1 MEIVMNNISGGSY
14 ASYVAGYAYTA
25 SGLNKTEKKETANQN
40 TANAV
45 KNDTSAYGVS
55 GKKEVSGK
63 REVSGQT
70 IGNPKLSEKASK
82 YYDELKKKYANMNF
96 ILVSEDMKEQAKAN
110 AAGYANANKMVVL
123 IDEDKIER
131 MAEDE
136 NYRKQY
142 EAIIANAASGM
153 SQLGSSIAATGASV
167 KGYGMQVNDNGTA
180 TYFAVLEKSSAAQ
193 KERIE
198 KKAAKKKAE
207 EKAKDKKAQ
216 KEAEKERIK
225 KSHDK
230 AEKISDKEV
239 DTVDIE
245 DADGKI
251 NSASDTVIITASSI
265 EELLSKIQNE
275 SQKYLSDNILSE
287 KEKNIIEVKA
297 KKLNMTITKFIISS
311 CLKDKI
317 VIVNELDKVGTEL
330 RRIGNNI
337 NQLTRLANEKIITVI
352 DLKELRMEVN
362 NVWQLLKQLVQKQ
375 T

>member
-14 ASYVAGYAYTA
+14 DSYVAGYTYTA

-82 YYDELKKKYANMNF
+82 YYDELKKKYSNMNF

-142 EAIIANAASGM
+142 EAIIANATSGM

-207 EKAKDKKAQ
+207 EKARDKKAQ

-230 AEKISDKEV
+230 AEKISDEDV
-239 DTVDIE
+239 DTK
-245 DADGKI
+245 DADGEI
-251 NSASDTVIITASSI
+251 NSASDTVTITASSI

-287 KEKNIIEVKA
+287 KEKN
-297 KKLNMTITKFIISS
+297 
-311 CLKDKI
+311 
-317 VIVNELDKVGTEL
+317 VGQGFDYSL
-330 RRIGNNI
+330 
-337 NQLTRLANEKIITVI
+337 
-352 DLKELRMEVN
+352 
-362 NVWQLLKQLVQKQ
+362 
-375 T
+375 

>member
-1 MEIVMNNISGGSY
+1 MNNISGGSY

-40 TANAV
+40 TADAV

-110 AAGYANANKMVVL
+110 VAGYANANKMVVL

-153 SQLGSSIAATGASV
+153 SQLGSSIASTGASV

-287 KEKNIIEVKA
+287 KEKN
-297 KKLNMTITKFIISS
+297 
-311 CLKDKI
+311 
-317 VIVNELDKVGTEL
+317 VGQGFDYSL
-330 RRIGNNI
+330 
-337 NQLTRLANEKIITVI
+337 
-352 DLKELRMEVN
+352 
-362 NVWQLLKQLVQKQ
+362 
-375 T
+375 

>member
-14 ASYVAGYAYTA
+14 ASYVAGYTYTA

-40 TANAV
+40 TSNAV
-45 KNDTSAYGVS
+45 KNDISAYGVS
-55 GKKEVSGK
+55 GKKEVSSK
-63 REVSGQT
+63 KEVSGQT

-82 YYDELKKKYANMNF
+82 YYDELKKKYSNMNF

-110 AAGYANANKMVVL
+110 ASAYANANKMVVL

-239 DTVDIE
+239 DTVDKE

-287 KEKNIIEVKA
+287 KEKN
-297 KKLNMTITKFIISS
+297 
-311 CLKDKI
+311 
-317 VIVNELDKVGTEL
+317 VGQGFDYSL
-330 RRIGNNI
+330 
-337 NQLTRLANEKIITVI
+337 
-352 DLKELRMEVN
+352 
-362 NVWQLLKQLVQKQ
+362 
-375 T
+375 

>member
-1 MEIVMNNISGGSY
+1 MIHSRRSVVMNNISGGSY
-14 ASYVAGYAYTA
+14 ASYVAGYTYTA
-25 SGLNKTEKKETANQN
+25 SGLNKTEKKETANQS

-55 GKKEVSGK
+55 GKQEVSGK
-63 REVSGQT
+63 REVSSKKEVSGQT
-70 IGNPKLSEKASK
+70 IGNPKLSEKAYK
-82 YYDELKKKYANMNF
+82 YYDELKKKYSNMNF

-110 AAGYANANKMVVL
+110 ASAYANANKMVVL

-142 EAIIANAASGM
+142 EAIIANAVSGM

-230 AEKISDKEV
+230 AEKINDEDV
-239 DTVDIE
+239 DTDDE
-245 DADGKI
+245 DGKI
-251 NSASDTVIITASSI
+251 NSASDTVIISASSI

-287 KEKNIIEVKA
+287 KEKN
-297 KKLNMTITKFIISS
+297 
-311 CLKDKI
+311 
-317 VIVNELDKVGTEL
+317 VGQGFDYSL
-330 RRIGNNI
+330 
-337 NQLTRLANEKIITVI
+337 
-352 DLKELRMEVN
+352 
-362 NVWQLLKQLVQKQ
+362 
-375 T
+375 

>member
-1 MEIVMNNISGGSY
+1 M
-14 ASYVAGYAYTA
+14 
-25 SGLNKTEKKETANQN
+25 
-40 TANAV
+40 

-239 DTVDIE
+239 DTVDKE

-287 KEKNIIEVKA
+287 KEKN
-297 KKLNMTITKFIISS
+297 
-311 CLKDKI
+311 
-317 VIVNELDKVGTEL
+317 VGQGFDYSL
-330 RRIGNNI
+330 
-337 NQLTRLANEKIITVI
+337 
-352 DLKELRMEVN
+352 
-362 NVWQLLKQLVQKQ
+362 
-375 T
+375 

>member
-1 MEIVMNNISGGSY
+1 MVLIHSRRSVSMNNISGGSY
-14 ASYVAGYAYTA
+14 ASYVAGYTYTA
-25 SGLNKTEKKETANQN
+25 AGLNKTEKKEADKHSISN
-40 TANAV
+40 TV
-45 KNDTSAYGVS
+45 KNDTAISAAS
-55 GKKEVSGK
+55 GKKEVSK
-63 REVSGQT
+63 EVSWKKEVSGQT

-82 YYDELKKKYANMNF
+82 YYDELKKKYSNMNF

-167 KGYGMQVNDNGTA
+167 KGYGMQVNDNGAA

-207 EKAKDKKAQ
+207 EKAQDK

-230 AEKISDKEV
+230 TEKINDSDYAL
-239 DTVDIE
+239 D
-245 DADGKI
+245 DAEEKI
-251 NSASDTVIITASSI
+251 NSASDIVTITASSI

-287 KEKNIIEVKA
+287 KEKN
-297 KKLNMTITKFIISS
+297 
-311 CLKDKI
+311 
-317 VIVNELDKVGTEL
+317 VGQGFDYSL
-330 RRIGNNI
+330 
-337 NQLTRLANEKIITVI
+337 
-352 DLKELRMEVN
+352 
-362 NVWQLLKQLVQKQ
+362 
-375 T
+375 